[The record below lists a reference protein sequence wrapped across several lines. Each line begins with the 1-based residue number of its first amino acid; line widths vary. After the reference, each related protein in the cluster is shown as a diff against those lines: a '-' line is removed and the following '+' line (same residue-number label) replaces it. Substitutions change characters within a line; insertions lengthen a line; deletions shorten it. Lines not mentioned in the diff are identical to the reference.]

1 MHNRRQFIQQSV
13 YMAAAAPYVFAA
25 CSSERGEQNSS
36 PTNEEAASNEQAKEV
51 PFPYA
56 SSIGLQLWT
65 VRNQLAED
73 PKTTLETL
81 ATLGYKQVELMDTR
95 QASALLPI
103 CKDLGLAVNSSFM
116 LWTSLTGRWDLVP
129 HENKK
134 MDFSEVL
141 DQASEA
147 GLSHLIFGYL
157 TPGERQSL
165 DDYRKW
171 ADLLNQAGEKARS
184 QGLQMAYHNHN
195 FEFAKF
201 GENDLLPFDLLAERL
216 DAALMPFELDVFWA
230 AIAGQD
236 PAALIKKYGARM
248 ELLHLKDL
256 QANTAVLTD
265 IADVP
270 ESAFQALGQG
280 TLAIKELAALGKEQ
294 GVQYCFVEQ
303 DASPHPLNDVATSLT
318 YLQS

>member
-1 MHNRRQFIQQSV
+1 
-13 YMAAAAPYVFAA
+13 MAAAAPFLFSA
-25 CSSERGEQNSS
+25 CSSEQGEQNSS
-36 PTNEEAASNEQAKEV
+36 PTDEEAASNEQAKEI

-73 PKTTLETL
+73 PQTTLETL

-95 QASALLPI
+95 QAATLLPI

-129 HENKK
+129 QENKK
-134 MDFSEVL
+134 MDFSDVL

-147 GLSHLIFGYL
+147 GLSHLVFGYL

-171 ADLLNQAGEKARS
+171 AELLNKAGEKAQS

-195 FEFAKF
+195 FEFAQLDNS
-201 GENDLLPFDLLAERL
+201 GLLPFDLLADRL
-216 DAALMPFELDVFWA
+216 DAQLMPFELDVFWA

-236 PAALIKKYGARM
+236 PAALIKKYGTRM

-265 IADVP
+265 TAAVP

-280 TLAIKELAALGKEQ
+280 ILAIKELAGLGKEQ
-294 GVQYCFVEQ
+294 GVQHCFVEQ
-303 DASPHPLNDVATSLT
+303 DASPSPLEDVSISLA
-318 YLQS
+318 YLNS